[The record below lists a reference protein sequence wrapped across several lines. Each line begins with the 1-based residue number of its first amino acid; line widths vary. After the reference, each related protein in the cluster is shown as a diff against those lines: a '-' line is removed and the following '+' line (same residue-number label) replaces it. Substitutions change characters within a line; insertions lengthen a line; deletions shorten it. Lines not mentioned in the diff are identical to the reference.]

1 MVAVRLRPKKLII
14 CHIIRDSIREAIL
27 LINHESGVSH
37 KRLFFFGG
45 GGGGGG
51 AQQPYQLKANLPTL
65 FMEIGSMSSLLL
77 LIVHSKK

>member
-14 CHIIRDSIREAIL
+14 CHIIKDSIREAIL

-37 KRLFFFGG
+37 KRLFFFFGGG

-51 AQQPYQLKANLPTL
+51 ATALSAESQFAY
-65 FMEIGSMSSLLL
+65 
-77 LIVHSKK
+77 IVYGNWFHVFTIVTYSPF